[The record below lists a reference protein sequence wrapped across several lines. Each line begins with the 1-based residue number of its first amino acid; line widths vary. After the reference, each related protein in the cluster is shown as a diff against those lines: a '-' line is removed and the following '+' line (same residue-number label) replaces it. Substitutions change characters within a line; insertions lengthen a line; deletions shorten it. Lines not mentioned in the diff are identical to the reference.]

1 MRKGWILTLLIAVS
15 VLGGFVA
22 CKDDGSSSTDDDKIN
37 VEELHW
43 GNPVEE
49 LNVSVEQAKTLD
61 FSQYYTMTVK
71 GEPQEVT
78 MDASNFVSPVA
89 GQSYVVKYAYGEKTA
104 EMTVKVYGEPKLELV
119 EESLATLNLT
129 WENRKQLYTGLVAK
143 DSFGE
148 DLSVMTSLTHETEG
162 YQKGYGTFMATHTV
176 TDKVGNK
183 QTLTR
188 TVVIE
193 QKGIKAIADKATD
206 LAHPECLI
214 DDVADMSVLTAT
226 LDGETLD
233 EDDWVIGNDYFM
245 LTAKVIAT
253 AGVGEHTVSLEFDG
267 AETSFKLTV
276 TDNQA
281 PKYYVNQSA
290 LDKTIFVGED
300 FTLPE
305 AEKDRYSYQDIEV
318 SYKFNNS
325 GIFNPIVKPQK
336 GENKYEVIYTRDDEV
351 LETQTYTFVA
361 VSRAQ
366 AEVDAATY
374 ADGYEMQWT
383 VLTFPGFQMSKNPA
397 SGDTSYFFYW
407 GADLKTDMMSGYS
420 LVSRSNSQFSFG
432 GGITLTTENT
442 VDNMNKFTGGQIFQG
457 DGKPNLWVPFLF
469 TPLGNY
475 NIDGAMT
482 LRLRVESEGET
493 SKVSLYAKHKL
504 ADYWDMFFSI
514 KGLAEIKG
522 VTYAGISYGGEQGS
536 KYIEDF
542 EVRALTAEPKTRQ
555 ITTAA
560 FVADASKRVEMSYTI
575 SKPSNPAEGFVGG
588 GYNYVFYNEE
598 KTSNVE
604 KTGSGWTAGYINLSG
619 DMKANERDTEYVPTW
634 SGATWAPQNVAN
646 GNTTASVT
654 GVRYPVQKAFEN
666 PVTTFNAEP
675 LKSYVIGGKVSFKW
689 TLENVT
695 DGERTTLR
703 VICYLQ
709 NASGT
714 YDEIIRIEGL
724 RPMKDNTYVGLFYQN
739 MGCYEKS
746 YITNFSVTQS

>member
-1 MRKGWILTLLIAVS
+1 MRKSWILTLLIAVS

-22 CKDDGSSSTDDDKIN
+22 CNKDGESSSSDDNKVN

-49 LNVSVEQAKTLD
+49 LNVSEEQAAALD
-61 FSQYYTMTVK
+61 LSQYYTMTVK
-71 GEPQEVT
+71 GEPQVVT
-78 MDASNFVSPVA
+78 MDASAYVSPTA
-89 GQSYVVKYAYGEKTA
+89 GQSYVVKYAYGEKKA
-104 EMTVKVYGEPKLELV
+104 QMTVNVYGAPTLTLE
-119 EESLATLNLT
+119 EESAATLELT

-162 YQKGYGTFMATHTV
+162 YQKGYGTFTATHVV

-188 TVVIE
+188 TVVIA

-214 DDVADMSVLTAT
+214 DDVADMQVVNGKI
-226 LDGETLD
+226 DGETLD
-233 EDDWVIGNDYFM
+233 ADDWVIGNDYLM
-245 LTAKVIAT
+245 LTAKAVAK
-253 AGVGEHTVSLEFDG
+253 AGLGEHTVLLEFDG

-281 PKYYVNQSA
+281 PKYYVNQAA
-290 LDKTIFVGED
+290 LNKTIFVGED

-318 SYKFNNS
+318 SYKFNDS

-336 GENKYEVIYTRDDEV
+336 GENKYEVSYARGGEV
-351 LETQTYTFVA
+351 LDTQTYTFVA
-361 VSRAQ
+361 VERAQ

-374 ADGYEMQWT
+374 ADGYEMEWK
-383 VLTFPGFQMSKNPA
+383 VLTFPDYKYPSNPA
-397 SGDTSYFFYW
+397 GGDTSYFFYW
-407 GADLKTDMMSGYS
+407 GADLKTDMMSGYNV
-420 LVSRSNSQFSFG
+420 VSRNNSRFSFG

-442 VDNMNKFTGGQIFQG
+442 VDNMNKFLGGQIFKSNG
-457 DGKPNLWVPFLF
+457 ALDLWSPFLF
-469 TPLGNY
+469 TPYGSY

-482 LRLRVESEGET
+482 LRFRVESEGET

-514 KGLAEIKG
+514 KGLDKIKG

-536 KYIEDF
+536 RYIEDF

-555 ITTAA
+555 ISTAA
-560 FVADASKRVEMSYTI
+560 FVTDASKRVEINYTI
-575 SKPSNPAEGFVGG
+575 GTPSNPAEGFTGG

-604 KTGSGWTAGYINLSG
+604 KTGTDWTAGYINLSG
-619 DMKANERDTEYVPTW
+619 EMKANEKDTEYVPTW
-634 SGATWAPQNVAN
+634 SGATWVD
-646 GNTTASVT
+646 NTPSKT
-654 GVRYPVQKAFEN
+654 GHKYLVQKAFEN
-666 PVTTFNAEP
+666 PVTNFNVEP
-675 LKSYVIGGKVSFKW
+675 LKSHVIDRKVSFKW
-689 TLENVT
+689 ALENVT
-695 DGERTTLR
+695 DGEKTTLR